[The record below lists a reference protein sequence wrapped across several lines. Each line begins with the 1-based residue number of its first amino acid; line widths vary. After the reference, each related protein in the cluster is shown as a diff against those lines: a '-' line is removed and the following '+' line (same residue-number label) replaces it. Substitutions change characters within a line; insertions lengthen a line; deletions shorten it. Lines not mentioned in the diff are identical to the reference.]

1 MVEYLREN
9 LLTMKAKEY
18 ILKEEGCDECVIS
31 TSNAINAYRIEEIK
45 NALRNVDLECEK
57 LIMSNQKHFSDEWE
71 SIDKAR
77 NLLQQ
82 LLDEIKLEDI

>member
-1 MVEYLREN
+1 MVKFLRGN
-9 LLTMKAKEY
+9 LLNMKAKEY
-18 ILKEEGCDECVIS
+18 ILKQEGCDDCVIS

-45 NALRNVDLECEK
+45 DLLRDVDLKCEK
-57 LIMSNQKHFSDEWE
+57 LVMINQKHFGDEWE